1 MKRAPRPAAA
11 ARRST
16 TKTDLLARI
25 AALEK
30 RLRAATRALARKAA
44 DAEVLARDLGETR
57 TRQAAAAE
65 ILAIIASSPTD
76 VQPVL
81 DAVAASAAR
90 LCGAIDS
97 LVFRVDGD
105 MMRRVAHVGPVPSM
119 SEARP
124 ITAGTPTGRAILER
138 RAIHVHD
145 ILEELARGEYAEVR
159 TLQLQQGSGFRTVL
173 CVPLVREASVVGA
186 IVIRRLEPRP
196 FTEGQI
202 ELVQIFADQAAIAI
216 ENVRLFTELGARN
229 RDLTEA
235 LEQQTATAEILRVI
249 SRSQTDVRPVFDAIM
264 ESAVRLCKGDTG
276 TVFDYDG
283 HVVTAVAEYNAR
295 PAGIDTRDQVVV
307 GRSPSLETVTGKAI
321 LLRRVVHCPDIE
333 EATDVPGTVAIARAW
348 PYRTIVSVPL
358 LRDGESIG
366 TINVARSKAK
376 AFSTSEIDLLETFAD
391 QAVIAIENVR
401 LFTQLQARNRD
412 LTEALD
418 QQTATSEILRV
429 ISSSPTDVRPV
440 FDTIVDSAGRLCGA
454 ESAVVYRFEGDAVD
468 VVAGYNLSPETMAS
482 YRQRFPRPLRDTD
495 HLWRITDGSVLNV
508 ADIEKDTETSPTVA
522 AIYRAR
528 GVRSAVWVPM
538 LRGGRTIGAINVAHR
553 DVGAFSAARVQLLK
567 TFADQAVIAIENV
580 RLFTE
585 LEARNRDLTETLARQ
600 VATGEVLRAISQAQT
615 DAQPVFDI
623 IATSARRLCGASY
636 GQVQLVRGDAI
647 HLAALDNIDAD
658 AAEAIRRAYPLRI
671 EEGSLGGR
679 VIRRRTVVQISDV
692 LEDTTY
698 AYKNTWEA
706 SGLRSVLGVPM
717 LRDGEPIGVIAVAR
731 REPGSF
737 SEHQVDLLETF
748 ADQAV
753 IAIENV
759 RLFKELQARNR
770 ELTEAL
776 DTQTAT
782 SEILRTISRSRTDV
796 QPVFDAIAES
806 ALRLLRGWGALVV
819 RFDGRLMHA
828 AAIRGG
834 VPGSADALRARFPRP
849 LQRGEFAAEIILDR
863 EVKQIVDVESADVP
877 QALRAGARE
886 RGWRANLGVPMLHHG
901 EPIGMI
907 TVTRAAP
914 GAYAPHEVELLK
926 TFADQAVIAIE
937 NARLLAELQARTA
950 DLTRSVDELTA
961 LGEVGRALSSTL
973 DLETVLQTIVTRA
986 VEIAGTAGC
995 AIWEYDEPH
1004 GEFRL
1009 RASHYADASDV
1020 AVMQALGRTTTIP
1033 IGQGVTSHVVDRR
1046 EPVQIHDIT
1055 VPGAYESPI
1064 RRPLVEAG
1072 HRALL
1077 GVPLISEDE
1086 VIGVLTVTRKRPG
1099 AFEPE
1104 TVRLLSTFGTQSA
1117 LAIQNARLFV
1127 EIEDKSE
1134 QLEVASRH
1142 KSEFLA
1148 NMSHELRTPLNAI
1161 IGFSE
1166 VLADGM
1172 FGEVN
1177 DKQAEYLR
1185 DILDSGRHL
1194 LSLINDILDLSK
1206 IEAGRMELEVTQF
1219 DLPAAIDNAL
1229 TLVRERA
1236 GRRGIAL
1243 GRDIDRRVGAIRAD
1257 ERKVKQVLLNLLSN
1271 ALKFTPEGGRVEVRA
1286 TVGDQMVEIAVADTG
1301 VGIAPEDQETVF
1313 EEFRQV
1319 GTASKKVEG
1328 TGLGL
1333 ALSRKFVELHGGR
1346 IWVQSAVGAGSTFT
1360 FTLPRSR

>member
-1 MKRAPRPAAA
+1 MKRAPRPAAT
-11 ARRST
+11 ARRSP

-44 DAEVLARDLGETR
+44 DAEALARELGETR
-57 TRQAAAAE
+57 TRQAATAE

-81 DAVAASAAR
+81 NAVAASAAR

-105 MMRRVAHVGPVPSM
+105 TIRRVAHVGPVPSM

-124 ITAGTPTGRAILER
+124 ITPGTPTGRAILER

-145 ILEELARGEYAEVR
+145 ILDELARGEYAEVR

-173 CVPLVREASVVGA
+173 CVPLVREASVVGV

-196 FTEGQI
+196 FTEDQV

-216 ENVRLFTELGARN
+216 ENVRLFTELRARN
-229 RDLTEA
+229 REITEA
-235 LEQQTATAEILRVI
+235 FEQQAATSQILRVI
-249 SRSQTDVRPVFDAIM
+249 SSSPTDVQPIFEAIV
-264 ESAVRLCKGDTG
+264 ESALKLCGGSYSGFYRLEGDMVHLVAHNHRSPESLVRLGRDWPAP
-276 TVFDYDG
+276 
-283 HVVTAVAEYNAR
+283 VTADSLICRVIRERAVVHVADSQDDPTVAEPIRAR
-295 PAGIDTRDQVVV
+295 SRAVDQR
-307 GRSPSLETVTGKAI
+307 GFLG
-321 LLRRVVHCPDIE
+321 
-333 EATDVPGTVAIARAW
+333 VPM
-348 PYRTIVSVPL
+348 
-358 LRDGESIG
+358 LRDGVPIG
-366 TINVARSKAK
+366 AIRVSRREPTP
-376 AFSTSEIDLLETFAD
+376 FSETQIELLKTFAD

-418 QQTATSEILRV
+418 QQMATSEILRV

-468 VVAGYNLSPETMAS
+468 VVAGYNLSSETMAS

-495 HLWRITDGSVLNV
+495 HLWRITDGSVFNV
-508 ADIEKDTETSPTVA
+508 ADIESVAETSPTVA

-538 LRGGRTIGAINVAHR
+538 LRAGRTIGAINVAHR
-553 DVGAFSAARVQLLK
+553 DVGAFSDARVQLLK

-692 LEDTTY
+692 LEDATY
-698 AYKNTWEA
+698 EYKNTWEA
-706 SGLRSVLGVPM
+706 SGLRSLLGVPM
-717 LRDGEPIGVIAVAR
+717 LRDGEPIGAIAVAR
-731 REPGSF
+731 RDPGAF
-737 SEHQVDLLETF
+737 SQHQVDLLETF

-759 RLFKELQARNR
+759 RLFTELQARNR
-770 ELTEAL
+770 ELTESLAQ
-776 DTQTAT
+776 QTAT
-782 SEILRTISRSRTDV
+782 AEILRVISRSQTDV
-796 QPVFDAIAES
+796 RPVFDAIMQSSVRLCKGDTGTVFAYDGHLVTAVAEVNS
-806 ALRLLRGWGALVV
+806 RAAGIETRQRVVVGHPPSPENVTGRAILSRSVVHCPDIEEATDLPGTVAIARAWPYRTIVSVPLLR
-819 RFDGRLMHA
+819 DGES
-828 AAIRGG
+828 IGTIN
-834 VPGSADALRARFPRP
+834 VARTDPKAFSDS
-849 LQRGEFAAEIILDR
+849 EID
-863 EVKQIVDVESADVP
+863 
-877 QALRAGARE
+877 
-886 RGWRANLGVPMLHHG
+886 
-901 EPIGMI
+901 
-907 TVTRAAP
+907 
-914 GAYAPHEVELLK
+914 LLK

-937 NARLLAELQARTA
+937 NARLFTELQARTGE
-950 DLTRSVDELTA
+950 LTRSVDELTA

-1004 GEFRL
+1004 GQFRL
-1009 RASHYADASDV
+1009 RASHYADAGDV
-1020 AVMQALGRTTTIP
+1020 AVVQALGRTTTIP
-1033 IGQGVTSHVVDRR
+1033 IGQGVTSQVVDRR
-1046 EPVQIHDIT
+1046 EPVQIDDIT

-1127 EIEDKSE
+1127 EIEDKRE

-1185 DILDSGRHL
+1185 DILESGRHL

-1206 IEAGRMELEVTQF
+1206 VEAGRMELEVTQF
-1219 DLPAAIDNAL
+1219 DLPAAVDNAL

-1243 GRDIDRRVGAIRAD
+1243 GRDLDRRVGAIRAD

-1301 VGIAPEDQETVF
+1301 VGIAPEDQDAVF

-1319 GTASKKVEG
+1319 GTASKRVEG

-1360 FTLPRSR
+1360 FTLPL